1 MSFNNSKKHPLWFRE
16 WQKKF
21 YNSKEW
27 KKVRDD
33 VRRENKMRCK
43 KCKKL
48 IRGIAIVDHVIELN
62 VDNYTDESITLN
74 KDNTELLCLA
84 CHNRK
89 TFGSNEIDKFDVDE
103 KRNVNLF

>member
-1 MSFNNSKKHPLWFRE
+1 MSFNNSKKHPKWFRD

-21 YNSKEW
+21 YNSNKW

-48 IRGIAIVDHVIELN
+48 IRGISIVDHVIELN
-62 VDNYTDESITLN
+62 TENYTDESITLN

-89 TFGSNEIDKFDVDE
+89 TFAPNAIDKFNVDE
-103 KRNVNLF
+103 KRNINLF